1 MSDRTSID
9 IAGNGNLLIHVPMKL
24 KRKAGRKIVLAPE
37 ALDGAVPGAT
47 GPVQN
52 SMVEAIAKAYEWA
65 AMLESGEVENVSV
78 LARKVKLCWAYV
90 MRILSLVNLAP
101 DIVEAI
107 VYGREPDGL
116 SLARIFDGFPDDWE
130 EQRKVLGFENR

>member
-1 MSDRTSID
+1 MNGTTSID
-9 IAGNGNLLIHVPMKL
+9 TAENGNLRIHVPMKL
-24 KRKAGRKIVLAPE
+24 KRKAGRKLVLAPE
-37 ALDGAVPGAT
+37 ALDGAVPGAV

-52 SMVEAIAKAYEWA
+52 AMVEAIAKAYEWA

-78 LARKVKLCWAYV
+78 LARKVKLCRAYV

-107 VYGREPDGL
+107 VYGKEPDLMPAGSRS
-116 SLARIFDGFPDDWE
+116 SLM
-130 EQRKVLGFENR
+130 

>member
-1 MSDRTSID
+1 MTSID
-9 IAGNGNLLIHVPMKL
+9 IAENGNLRIHVPMKL
-24 KRKAGRKIVLAPE
+24 KRKAGRKLVLAPE
-37 ALDGAVPGAT
+37 ALDGAVPDAT

-52 SMVEAIAKAYEWA
+52 SMVDAIAKAYEWA

-78 LARKVKLCWAYV
+78 LARQVKLCRPYV

-107 VYGREPDGL
+107 VYGKEPDGL
-116 SLARIFDGFPDDWE
+116 SLARIFEGFPDDWE
-130 EQRKVLGFENR
+130 EQRKVFGR

>member
-1 MSDRTSID
+1 MGDVYHIR
-9 IAGNGNLLIHVPMKL
+9 NGN
-24 KRKAGRKIVLAPE
+24 AT
-37 ALDGAVPGAT
+37 LDGAVPGAT

-52 SMVEAIAKAYEWA
+52 SMVEAIAKAYEWT

-78 LARKVKLCWAYV
+78 LARKVKLCRPYV
-90 MRILSLVNLAP
+90 MRILSLINLAP

-116 SLARIFDGFPDDWE
+116 SLARIFEGFPDDWE
-130 EQRKVLGFENR
+130 EQRKGMGKEPFA